1 MASKEE
7 KEKKTFSVTIILL
20 VICLIWS
27 LPTIGLLVT
36 SFRDR
41 DVVSLT
47 GWWTVFKEPQ
57 FTIDNYKQVLAGK
70 DYTYVDSEGT
80 RITART
86 ENLVRAF
93 LNSVTVTVPAVVI
106 PILIAAFAA
115 YGFAWVQFPGRK
127 VFFTIV
133 VALLVVPL
141 QIALI
146 PILRDYLRLQLT
158 GTFLAIWL
166 AHTGFGLPLA
176 IYLLFNYISTIPRSI
191 LESAFIDGYTHF
203 WIFIYLILPLSVPA
217 LAAFAIFQFVWVWN
231 DLLVAMVF
239 LGTRQ
244 EVSVL
249 TQRLLNMIGT
259 RGQDWHLLTAG
270 AFVSMVLPLVIFF
283 GLQRFFVRG
292 LLAGSIKG

>member
-7 KEKKTFSVTIILL
+7 KEKKTFSVTIVLL

-270 AFVSMVLPLVIFF
+270 AFVSMVLPLTIFF